1 VLASPQS
8 AGVPLPHKASPQAQA
23 AGNREA
29 GTMASISRLTLS
41 PW

>member
-1 VLASPQS
+1 MKAAQV
-8 AGVPLPHKASPQAQA
+8 AGVPLAHKASPQAQA

-29 GTMASISRLTLS
+29 GTMASISRLTPS